1 MVTFKLDVTDML
13 DQFNDLASSMNY
25 LIAKSANDTAFQDT
39 RKEAGRSMESELIIR
54 SKNISKPYMFQIDR
68 ANKNKLE
75 ISIKHRVLGVGYQ
88 QFGGTET
95 PDGKNLAIPNRESM
109 QRNLNISNNSLIPK
123 KFRTPNI
130 MSKAK
135 KIGNKHPIAIIGK
148 DKFIIKDTGI
158 FIVKGRTMDSIY
170 NFVNSASHSDKSFN
184 LQEIMIKSFN
194 KRFYRRFNV
203 NYLRQ
208 LKKGG

>member
-1 MVTFKLDVTDML
+1 MVTFKLDVTDIL
-13 DQFNDLASSMNY
+13 DQFNGLASSMNY
-25 LIAKSANDTAFQDT
+25 LIAKSANDTAFLDT
-39 RKEAGRSMESELIIR
+39 RKEAGRNMELELIIR
-54 SKNISKPYMFQIDR
+54 S
-68 ANKNKLE
+68 
-75 ISIKHRVLGVGYQ
+75 
-88 QFGGTET
+88 
-95 PDGKNLAIPNRESM
+95 KNLAIPNRESM

-148 DKFIIKDTGI
+148 DKFIIKDNGI

-170 NFVNSASHSDKSFN
+170 NFVNSASHNNKSFN

-194 KRFYRRFNV
+194 KRFARRFNV

-208 LKKGG
+208 LKKGS